1 MTMEEDLIIGEP
13 EKESITILE
22 IIESQLYIISEVMSQ
37 ADDIYDKQHE
47 DKVKTI
53 AKAFKVIQK
62 AQDTLMRNL

>member
-1 MTMEEDLIIGEP
+1 MEEDLILGEP

-22 IIESQLYIISEVMSQ
+22 IIENQLYIISEVMAQ
-37 ADDIYDKQHE
+37 ADDIYDKQHQ
-47 DKVKTI
+47 DKVETI

>member
-1 MTMEEDLIIGEP
+1 MTMEEDLILGEP

-22 IIESQLYIISEVMSQ
+22 IIESQLYIISEVMAQ
-37 ADDIYDKQHE
+37 GDDIYDKQHE

>member
-1 MTMEEDLIIGEP
+1 MTMEEDLILGEP

-22 IIESQLYIISEVMSQ
+22 IIENQLYIISEVMAQ
-37 ADDIYDKQHE
+37 ADDIYDKQHQ
-47 DKVKTI
+47 DKVETI